1 MPPRILTI
9 GEGDFSFT
17 LTMLRSVPGDARR
30 MVTATSYDTREE
42 VVEKYPESAAVL
54 DRIVELGAR
63 VAHRTRPMRC
73 AQRAGLMS
81 GQVSTPLTFGG
92 PWATTIRVSTASSF
106 IIHTVYAN
114 THTHTSVIRSVAF
127 SDARCK
133 QGVEDAQ
140 RHRILLAH
148 YFASA
153 LDVLAPLGEIVVS
166 LVDRQAQ
173 RWSLLE
179 QADKSSLVLVNA
191 EPFGDN
197 PDDAGYQRRRH
208 QGRSFHS
215 VHRGN
220 ETLLQTSIEF
230 VFARRSD
237 GRAPVPIPSIPETQR
252 RLPFP
257 CTTCSRAYATEQGLR
272 EHVRSGH
279 HAGQDAIPALACD
292 QCGKGFRGE
301 RALKSHQTA
310 KHGSDPDIKPDWFK
324 ERAPAVPSSTPAD
337 GSVTCDVCRYSFP
350 SGHEFDA
357 HLRALA
363 PDPVV
368 RTTCPHCSKTFS
380 SHHSIRQHLNFC
392 RAKQTDTP

>member
-63 VAHRTRPMRC
+63 VAHR
-73 AQRAGLMS
+73 
-81 GQVSTPLTFGG
+81 VD
-92 PWATTIRVSTASSF
+92 ATDLWRTLGYDDPCFDRVIF
-106 IIHTVYAN
+106 H
-114 THTHTSVIRSVAF
+114 HPH
-127 SDARCK
+127 C
-133 QGVEDAQ
+133 GVEDAQ